1 MTTAILDEEA
11 LSDALVDDD
20 EGDLGL
26 LSHLVVHFRERI
38 SELLDLLLDH
48 LKSLSITDTI
58 TVDDEVGGELAIMLS
73 CKDFNS
79 FLERVLHFCLNNL
92 LTLPLDDVLRVVLT
106 HLLVG
111 TGSEA
116 DHRGG
121 SSVTDVNSDQHRAH
135 AVHGLRELQVEQISL
150 NL

>member
-1 MTTAILDEEA
+1 MTTAVLDEEA

-20 EGDLGL
+20 EGDLRL
-26 LSHLVVHFRERI
+26 LSRLVVHLRERI

-48 LKSLSITDTI
+48 LKSLSIADSI

-73 CKDFNS
+73 SKDFDS
-79 FLERVLHFCLNNL
+79 FLERVLHFSLNNL
-92 LTLPLDDVLRVVLT
+92 LTLPLDDVLRIVLT
-106 HLLVG
+106 HLLVCAG
-111 TGSEA
+111 GEA

-121 SSVTDVNSDQHRAH
+121 SSVADVNSDQHRAH
-135 AVHGLRELQVEQISL
+135 AIHGLRELQMEQISF